1 MGFEAIVPELGTME
15 DIKGLNLGKGLEN
28 RTPSTLSL
36 LHSERGTA
44 SPDIPASER
53 QLLAESTLVQRYDL
67 NALTKEQLLVLMC
80 FSNAIMSQSLPVKCI
95 LMTLKALKSNL
106 NAELVEICYPDKET
120 GEWVQH
126 NIAREGVLHKK
137 SIPSPLA
144 GAYYHAFTFG
154 TFVRIDRCD
163 SHPVYDRFFD
173 KHTDVEPQNML
184 VCPLVDSRKLVW
196 GVAGIANCPITGVGT
211 IDYQMHYSLSTSVSE
226 STNEAKDHQD
236 TTAVPSGASST
247 KSISTSNSF
256 SGTNSIPMD
265 DATAC
270 VAVSGV
276 ASETIVD
283 TATADPNHTS
293 LDDIPVVWD
302 ESTVTF
308 ALQIC
313 DIGGQ
318 CISNAIGWRQL
329 DATRDKADGLL
340 TLMHSLFADRLGIQS
355 CVVALTTHA
364 RKLIQA
370 ERCTVYIVD
379 RSHDQLWSISSDD
392 GSQVIVPLSHG
403 CASTCVQNGEVI
415 VIENAFEDERF
426 DPEFDSRAGVEI
438 RNVAWVPI
446 KSSDCNRVLAVIEV
460 INKQADELLH
470 FGEDDLRLL
479 EIFSGIVGPQLEKS
493 DFAVYVFQP
502 AETEAGLAFNTTPQ
516 PKASAAR
523 QHIAEPCIPETEEE

>member
-1 MGFEAIVPELGTME
+1 MD
-15 DIKGLNLGKGLEN
+15 DIKAISLTRGPHL
-28 RTPSTLSL
+28 RSPSNLSL
-36 LHSERGTA
+36 VQSERGSTI
-44 SPDIPASER
+44 SDIPSLDR
-53 QLLAESTLVQRYDL
+53 QTLTESTVLQRYDL
-67 NALTKEQLLVLMC
+67 SALTKEQLVVLMC

-95 LMTLKALKSNL
+95 LMTLKALKTNL
-106 NAELVEICYPDKET
+106 NAELVEICYPDKESND
-120 GEWVQH
+120 WVGH
-126 NIAREGVLHKK
+126 SVGKDGVLHKK
-137 SIPSPLA
+137 NIQSPDA
-144 GAYYHAFTFG
+144 GAFHHAFTYG
-154 TFVRIDRCD
+154 TFVRIDNCD
-163 SHPVYDRFFD
+163 EHPLYDQLFD
-173 KHTDVEPQNML
+173 KHTDVEPKNML
-184 VCPLVDSRKLVW
+184 VCPLVDSKKLVW
-196 GVAGIANCPITGVGT
+196 GVAGIANCPLIG
-211 IDYQMHYSLSTSVSE
+211 IDRLNYQIQYSISTPVSE
-226 STNEAKDHQD
+226 LVSETKRLSDPN
-236 TTAVPSGASST
+236 VLPSPETST
-247 KSISTSNSF
+247 KSISASNSF
-256 SGTNSIPMD
+256 SVANSISTDDLPSCLAVSASFNDSEGDSGPID
-265 DATAC
+265 DAQLQNIND
-270 VAVSGV
+270 
-276 ASETIVD
+276 E
-283 TATADPNHTS
+283 S
-293 LDDIPVVWD
+293 LVWD
-302 ESTVTF
+302 ESMVTF

-403 CASTCVQNGEVI
+403 CASKCVISGEVI

-426 DPEFDSRAGVEI
+426 VPEVDSRAGVEI

-493 DFAVYVFQP
+493 DFAVYVSQP
-502 AETEAGLAFNTTPQ
+502 AETEAGLAFKTIPQ
-516 PKASAAR
+516 AMASASR
-523 QHIAEPCIPETEEE
+523 QHIPEPCIPETEEE